1 MRRLMLLGI
10 ALLISC
16 QVYADSPYAFTPAEK
31 QWIQEHPVVR
41 YAIDSYWPLEYIEN
55 GEHKGL
61 TRDYLQQIS
70 RISGLQF
77 ELVPT
82 KNWSETLALIDAGKI
97 DLTTAVSK
105 ALIDKDQA
113 GKLLLSDVFFVG
125 STVVVTRSGE
135 PVLFSTHKLN
145 GKVVAVKG
153 GGGYEHYLRKEFPDV
168 ELLLINDPED
178 ALMALAEGKADAVIG
193 MDSVLQLIISRKF
206 FGTLHL
212 AGVLS
217 DMPIVS
223 SMGISPKYPELL
235 SIINKSLAQ
244 LPPSTIDA
252 IFERWLERTDYGAPS
267 WATVFRYYRIELIC
281 FALLLS
287 ALAFMTRRAMLAK
300 KAAQKSEA
308 AKSSFLA
315 MMSHEIRTPM
325 NGVLSS
331 IELLK
336 GSPLT
341 PAQQELATL
350 ANVSAR
356 NLLELLDDVL
366 DVSKLEADKIQ
377 LESVPTD
384 LQQLARGLADI
395 HQLAA
400 RQRHTEI
407 SLAVTGLDEV
417 LLILDPVRI
426 RQVIA
431 NLLSNAVKF
440 TEHGEVLLS
449 LHFEATSS
457 DSGHLEIL
465 VSDTGIGVDAQQQ
478 RHLFQ
483 AFVQADNSITR
494 RYGGSGLGLSICK
507 QLVELMGGQIDL
519 ESEPGQGTRVR
530 VSLPVSFRHK
540 YPALPARAAE
550 EPLPDAPAKTWQQVL
565 VVEDHPINRQTI
577 QLQLTELG
585 YHALIVED
593 GIAAMATMEQHREG
607 ICLILLDCHL
617 PGIDGYEV
625 ARRIRQQEQE
635 QGLAHM
641 PIIAISAST
650 DEQHQLKCIDSEID
664 GNLSKPLTLSALRQ
678 ILGLWLPGP
687 DTPPQPVAS
696 SLSSASIEDLFNT
709 SCGEDFA
716 CLHDAFDKHNLV
728 LALHYS
734 HRLHGA
740 ALAMQANELAKR
752 ARDMEQ
758 ALRDTAGQ
766 EYDWSAMLTG
776 MEEALKSFYLS
787 RKTGP

>member
-1 MRRLMLLGI
+1 MRRLMLLGM

-16 QVYADSPYAFTPAEK
+16 RAYADSPYAFTEAEK
-31 QWIQEHPVVR
+31 QWMHEHPVVR

-61 TRDYLQQIS
+61 TRDYLREIS
-70 RISGLQF
+70 QISGLQF
-77 ELVPT
+77 ERVPT
-82 KNWSETLALIDAGKI
+82 QNWKQTLDLIAEGKI

-113 GKLLLSDVFFVG
+113 RKLLLSDVFFVG
-125 STVVVTRSGE
+125 STIVVTRTGE
-135 PVLFSTHKLN
+135 PVLFSPHKLN

-153 GGGYEHYLRKEFPDV
+153 GGGYEHYLRKEFPEV
-168 ELLLINDPED
+168 KLLLINDPED
-178 ALMALAEGKADAVIG
+178 ALQALAEGDADAAIG
-193 MDSVLQLIISRKF
+193 MDSVLQMIISRKF
-206 FGTLHL
+206 FGTLHMS
-212 AGVLS
+212 GVLS

-223 SMGISPKYPELL
+223 SMGVSPKSPELL
-235 SIINKSLAQ
+235 SIINKSLAR
-244 LPPSTIDA
+244 LPPSTIDE
-252 IFERWLERTDYGAPS
+252 IFDRWLDRTDYGAPS
-267 WATVFRYYRIELIC
+267 WGMIFRYYQIELIC

-287 ALAFMTRRAMLAK
+287 ALAFMTRRAMLAQ

-336 GSPLT
+336 GTPMSP
-341 PAQQELATL
+341 PQQELATL

-366 DVSKLEADKIQ
+366 DVSKLEASKIH

-384 LQQLARGLADI
+384 LQQLAQALADI

-400 RQRHTEI
+400 RKRNTTVT
-407 SLAVTGLDEV
+407 LAATGLDDV

-440 TEHGEVLLS
+440 TEHGEVMLS
-449 LHFEATSS
+449 LHFEASTP
-457 DSGHLEIL
+457 DSGRLEIQ
-465 VSDTGIGVDAQQQ
+465 VSDTGIGIDPEQQ

-507 QLVELMGGQIDL
+507 QLVELMGAQIDL
-519 ESEPGQGTRVR
+519 QSAPGQGTTVGFNLT
-530 VSLPVSFRHK
+530 VEFRHK
-540 YPALPARAAE
+540 DPAAPTTDIE
-550 EPLPDAPAKTWQQVL
+550 EPLPVEPVTTGQQIL

-577 QLQLTELG
+577 ELQLTELG
-585 YHALIVED
+585 YRALIVED
-593 GIAAMATMEQHREG
+593 GMAALAAMQEHRQN
-607 ICLILLDCHL
+607 ISLILLDCHL
-617 PGIDGYEV
+617 PGMDGYEV

-635 QGLAHM
+635 QGLAAM

-650 DEQHQLKCIDSEID
+650 DEQHQLKCMDSDID
-664 GNLSKPLTLSALRQ
+664 GNLSKPLSLKALKQ
-678 ILGLWLPGP
+678 IFGLWLPTSDARP
-687 DTPPQPVAS
+687 VTAPTPIS
-696 SLSSASIEDLFNT
+696 SVSMEDLFSTT
-709 SCGEDFA
+709 SGEDLA
-716 CLHDAFDKHNLV
+716 CLRDAFDKHNLV
-728 LALHYS
+728 LALHYA
-734 HRLHGA
+734 HRLHGS

-752 ARDMEQ
+752 AKELET
-758 ALRDTAGQ
+758 ALRNPSTGDN
-766 EYDWSAMLTG
+766 DWSAMQQG
-776 MEEALKSFYLS
+776 IEEALKSFY
-787 RKTGP
+787 RGRPGG